1 MDKRILSVMLTV
13 LLIFGTVSFVLP
25 VSAEEGTSYQVG
37 DIIEYG
43 TYPQSRVT
51 DEALI
56 AKLDALDKRWVS
68 YKYYVGTGS
77 WKDGNMTQS
86 DYMQYTDFFC
96 DGEKYRAVVFSAY
109 RPLETG
115 YPQTAGKTQQDD
127 NGYIP
132 NIIYYFKYEPL
143 KWRVLDP
150 SSGYILCEDVID
162 SQCYHNTVF
171 YADKEYWQDKTAT
184 VYANDY
190 ATSSVRAWLNDDF
203 YETAFTTTQKNNVS
217 LYTWNNDA
225 YSATYEKYNSVSTN
239 DKISMLSWADIKNTD
254 LGLTKASARK
264 ANGTEYAKC
273 QGVYTSSNSGFSWYW
288 LRSATK
294 KGYLAGGIFADG
306 STESEGYVNSN
317 RRGIRPVC
325 YLKTLYSNAEMSNLL
340 FSETKEA
347 AIEIVQ
353 ASEGVLTLNVPEA
366 TQYQTIV
373 VSGVTESE
381 AAVELYI
388 DDVLVSTTQA
398 SKVGCYYAEL
408 ELPSAEIGI
417 TYRITAIATVSG
429 NKKSVSET
437 VRFVDKTPEL
447 TEFKFYFEYAHS
459 KKQKCIDL
467 MSLNGKRPTT
477 IVNIHA
483 PMRFVIDIANPETV
497 DSVCVTSTKKGVKKS
512 IEAFYDEESGKYIA
526 EGFFDS
532 SNNRYVPGTL
542 NVEYKVKKPSLLYQ
556 PGDTVDFS
564 SEILSKNLPSFLQ
577 DAEKQIQL
585 TANGIEMLLKLD
597 DSAGE
602 ELKNSEIKVI
612 IDQASKAFGDIGE
625 VMQSYENFF
634 SYLIPGVD
642 DEKYVLNLD
651 LTDPK
656 TMVITVN
663 DIVNSKVVNLMLE
676 YHNDPT
682 TFTTLDDVM
691 SVTSSAGTLVGYL
704 ASLYSIDSD
713 YDKLVESIYKKYSG
727 DELTQK
733 LKEAEELRERQ
744 KQYKTATTLM
754 SLLVLTAGVAVGPEM
769 AAASLLFSA
778 LLKSFD
784 IMSVFAWDIQ
794 RSKIMNGSVGFNLK
808 FIMDPSGY
816 VYEAV
821 ESNRVENVTTT
832 IYYKDDET
840 GEAVKWLANE
850 YDQENPLLTDDAGQ
864 YAWDVPEG
872 LWQVKFEK
880 EGYETVFSDWL
891 EVPPPRTEINISL
904 KSTLPPEV
912 KTVFLD
918 DGIITLEFSQYVDVA
933 TVTDESITI
942 TQSAGD
948 IVNGVWEAT
957 NGEINPENEE
967 QTLATTFCFVPET
980 ELEGPQNISVYGVR
994 NYRGKLMQSIY
1005 QSEIKPINEPHTHDY
1020 TATIT
1025 IPATCTE
1032 PGEATYTCS
1041 CGDTYTEEIPA
1052 LGHVDE
1058 NNDGKC
1064 DGCGT
1069 QMTGGDHCKFCGKI
1083 HNGGFFDKLTGFFHK
1098 IFALFKRK

>member
-1 MDKRILSVMLTV
+1 MKTGKRILSVMLTV
-13 LLIFGTVSFVLP
+13 LLIFGTISFALP
-25 VSAEEGTSYQVG
+25 VNAENGTSYQVG

-43 TYPQSRVT
+43 TYPQTLVT

-77 WKDGNMTQS
+77 WNDGNMTQS
-86 DYMQYTDFFC
+86 DYMQYSDFFC
-96 DGEKYRAVVFSAY
+96 DGVKYRAVVFSAY

-115 YPQTAGKTQQDD
+115 YPQTAGKTHQDD

-132 NIIYYFKYEPL
+132 NNIYYFKYEPL

-150 SSGYILCEDVID
+150 LNGFILCENVID

-171 YADKEYWQDKTAT
+171 YSNNEYWQDKTAA

-190 ATSSVRAWLNDDF
+190 ENSSIRAWLNDVF
-203 YETAFTTTQKNNVS
+203 YETAFTTTQKNNIS
-217 LYTWNNDA
+217 LHTWNNDA
-225 YSATYEKYNSVSTN
+225 YSATYKKYNSVETS
-239 DKISMLSWADIKNTD
+239 DRISMLSWGDTKNSAF
-254 LGLTKASARK
+254 GLTKASARK
-264 ANGTEYAKC
+264 ASGTAYAKC
-273 QGVYTSSNSGFSWYW
+273 QGVNTSNGISWYW

-294 KGYLAGGIFADG
+294 KGYLASGIRSDG
-306 STESEGYVNSN
+306 SAETEGYVNST

-325 YLKTLYSNAEMSNLL
+325 YLKTLYSNAELSNLL

-347 AIEIVQ
+347 AVEIVQ
-353 ASEGVLTLNVPEA
+353 ASEGVLSLNVPDA

-381 AAVELYI
+381 AMVELYI
-388 DDVLVSTTQA
+388 DDVLISTAQA

-408 ELPSAEIGI
+408 ELPSAKIGS

-429 NKKSVSET
+429 NRKSVSET

-447 TEFKFYFEYAHS
+447 TDFKLYYEYAHS

-467 MSLNGKRPTT
+467 MNLNGKRPTT
-477 IVNIHA
+477 IVYIHA
-483 PMRFVIDIANPETV
+483 PMRFVIDIKNPETV

-512 IEAFYDEESGKYIA
+512 IEAYYDEESGKYIA
-526 EGFFDS
+526 EGFFDP

-564 SEILSKNLPSFLQ
+564 NEILSKNLPSFLQ

-656 TMVITVN
+656 AMVIRVN
-663 DIVNSKVVNLMLE
+663 DIVNSKVFNLMLE

-682 TFTTLDDVM
+682 TFTTLDDFM

-704 ASLYSIDSD
+704 ASLYSIDGD
-713 YDKLVESIYKKYSG
+713 HDKLVESIYKKYSG

-754 SLLVLTAGVAVGPEM
+754 SLLVLTAGVAIGPEM

-784 IMSVFAWDIQ
+784 IMSGFAWDIQ
-794 RSKIMNGSVGFNLK
+794 KSKIMNGSVGFNLK

-816 VYEAV
+816 IYEAV

-840 GEAVKWLANE
+840 GEVVKWLANE

-880 EGYETVFSDWL
+880 EGYETAYSDWL
-891 EVPPPRTEINISL
+891 EVPPPRTEVNISL

-912 KTVFLD
+912 KAIFWD

-933 TVTDESITI
+933 TVTNASIAMIQNT
-942 TQSAGD
+942 GD
-948 IVNGVWEAT
+948 KVNGEWEAMD
-957 NGEINPENEE
+957 GEINPENEE
-967 QTLATTFCFVPET
+967 QILATTFCFVPKT
-980 ELEGPQNISVYGVR
+980 ELEGTQSVSIYGVR
-994 NYRGKLMQSIY
+994 NYRGRLMQSIY
-1005 QSEIKPINEPHTHDY
+1005 QAEIKPANEPHTHTY
-1020 TATIT
+1020 TSTIT
-1025 IPATCTE
+1025 TPATCTAD
-1032 PGEATYTCS
+1032 GETTYTCTV
-1041 CGDTYTEEIPA
+1041 CGDTYTEPIPA
-1052 LGHVDE
+1052 TGEHEDAD
-1058 NNDGKC
+1058 NDGYC
-1064 DGCGT
+1064 DTCEEM
-1069 QMTGGDHCKFCGKI
+1069 MTGGQHCKFCGKI
-1083 HNGGFFDKLTGFFHK
+1083 HGGLFGWLVKFFHS
-1098 IFALFKRK
+1098 IFAIFKR